1 MSVFAILSCREL
13 KLYIIQKKKKSL
25 DIKQFQGFA
34 LISLTENHA
43 CHCRFQNMQAGL
55 DASTSA

>member
-1 MSVFAILSCREL
+1 MPVFAILSCREL
-13 KLYIIQKKKKSL
+13 KLYIIQKKKSL